1 MSTFKLFIAMQ
12 TSVVVV
18 SDRIYFSAIYGNPWN
33 L

>member
-1 MSTFKLFIAMQ
+1 MQ

-33 L
+33 LWRHLMLTL